1 MRLILVTVFA
11 VFVYV
16 NYRHL
21 NIGFLSLV
29 EIDEYAFHHSLIN
42 MFEGVIELN
51 LKKIFSFYLYSY
63 GFIFFL
69 INLIFTFPFF
79 LFDNTEM
86 TIYFPRIVSAL
97 FAVGSLYIIYIFA
110 SNRTSKLV
118 SYLIVLFVLTMPG
131 FWRNAFWF
139 HPDWMMTFFIL
150 LSLYFY
156 SKDNFNYKKYF
167 WYGTLSFGFAIS
179 SKFQAIT
186 FYPFLFFYIFYKN
199 FNLKNCYNFKS
210 KIILLIKSI
219 FFTLIIFSITN
230 PYIFHPLG
238 LEAWIVDFTANI
250 KSNNISHGAGVIL
263 GWKEKITN
271 AINAYYFTFAIFV
284 ILALLITF
292 NSIKYFFHKKKDIL
306 NIISLYV
313 FINLIYLI
321 FFVNKDWQHYYLS
334 VLMASSLLFIIQSKK
349 IKYILPL
356 FIILNCALSFEQYKK
371 IFFYNP
377 ITEQHLQMSKSLVNI
392 FDGKVDNNTNIL
404 IDPYVP
410 FDFKSLDMNY
420 KNIHTIYG
428 TLSKKHFI
436 KEEWF
441 KIYPSFTSFSEK
453 NFIVIKKNSLYF
465 QPEKL
470 VNRLDKIEYEKA
482 IDIIQNFNNKGDFG
496 YELFAEND
504 YFFIWRKK
512 R

>member
-1 MRLILVTVFA
+1 MKLILIIVFA
-11 VFVYV
+11 VFAYV

-51 LKKIFSFYLYSY
+51 LKKLFSFYLYSY

-86 TIYFPRIVSAL
+86 TIYFPRIVSTL
-97 FAVGSLYIIYIFA
+97 FAVGSLYIIYIFTI
-110 SNRTSKLV
+110 NRSSKLA
-118 SYLIVLFVLTMPG
+118 SYLIVFFILTMPG

-150 LSLYFY
+150 LSIYFY
-156 SKDNFNYKKYF
+156 LKDNFDCKKYF
-167 WYGTLSFGFAIS
+167 WFGTLSFGFAIS

-186 FYPFLFFYIFYKN
+186 FYPFLFFYIFYEN
-199 FNLKNCYNFKS
+199 YNLKNFYNLKS
-210 KIILLIKSI
+210 KIILLLKSI
-219 FFTLIIFSITN
+219 FLTIILFIITN
-230 PYIFHPLG
+230 PYILHPLG
-238 LEAWIVDFTANI
+238 FEAWLVDFTTNM
-250 KSNNISHGAGVIL
+250 KSNNISHGAGEIL
-263 GWKEKITN
+263 DWKEKIIN

-292 NSIKYFFHKKKDIL
+292 NSFKYFFHKKKDIL
-306 NIISLYV
+306 NVISLYA

-334 VLMASSLLFIIQSKK
+334 VLMASSLLFTIQSKK
-349 IKYILPL
+349 TKYILPL
-356 FIILNCALSFEQYKK
+356 LIILNFTLSFDQYKK
-371 IFFYNP
+371 IFFSNP
-377 ITEQHLQMSKSLVNI
+377 VTEYHLQMSQSLVNI
-392 FDGKVDNNTNIL
+392 FDGKVDKNTNIL

-410 FDFKSLDMNY
+410 FDFKSLGMGY
-420 KNIHTIYG
+420 KNIHNIYG
-428 TLSKKHFI
+428 ALSKKHFI
-436 KEEWF
+436 KEEWY
-441 KIYPSFTSFSEK
+441 KVYPSFAPFFEK
-453 NFIVIKKNSLYF
+453 NFIIIKKSSLYF

-470 VNRLDKIEYEKA
+470 INRSDKSEYEKA
-482 IDIIQNFNNKGDFG
+482 IDIIQNFNKNGNLG
-496 YELFAEND
+496 YQKFLEND

-512 R
+512 S